1 MRIKETRDRI
11 QVLTFGQPAYPDL
24 LQQIKDPPKTLYYIG
39 KVELLRS
46 RCVAVVG
53 SRTTTTYGRN
63 IGRGIALCL
72 ARHGVTVV
80 SGMAAG
86 IDTCAHEGALQERG
100 PTIAV
105 LGTGPDICYPT
116 ENQALKKA
124 IEQHGLVISEY
135 EPGTRGMRHHFPQRN
150 RIISGLSELTV
161 IVQARNR
168 SGALI
173 TAELAAEQGREVYA
187 VPGNIDSQ
195 YNLGTNKLIREGVTP
210 LICVED
216 VLEPLNLKGWKQD
229 GKAADF
235 VRLSAREKQICELL
249 QAHGELTADEVCLRL
264 SLPANYVNPILTSLE
279 LKGFL
284 YSASGKFFLANQ

>member
-1 MRIKETRDRI
+1 MKIKETRDRI

-124 IEQHGLVISEY
+124 HEAYPEARPLYHSD
-135 EPGTRGMRHHFPQRN
+135 RGFQY
-150 RIISGLSELTV
+150 T
-161 IVQARNR
+161 
-168 SGALI
+168 
-173 TAELAAEQGREVYA
+173 REVFKTKLESYGMDQSMSR
-187 VPGNIDSQ
+187 VSKCIDNGPCEQ
-195 YNLGTNKLIREGVTP
+195 FQGQFKDILFILFPDVTTKEEMILAIYKTYDYYINYYP
-210 LICVED
+210 QKRFHGKTAGQVRKEA
-216 VLEPLNLKGWKQD
+216 LEARDPISYPIASNPRIDKYWKHI
-229 GKAADF
+229 
-235 VRLSAREKQICELL
+235 E
-249 QAHGELTADEVCLRL
+249 
-264 SLPANYVNPILTSLE
+264 E
-279 LKGFL
+279 LKNH
-284 YSASGKFFLANQ
+284 SSVQI